1 MRGDQGFIMADAKEL
16 EKIELAEEYFR
27 RYFEMEN
34 AVTVNEENMEYLKT
48 YIHDDQYVTKN
59 FNMMDQTQRGAIITA
74 VTTVVML
81 LLMGV
86 ATNWLIAG
94 ALAIG
99 TIVVGV
105 IVVLRLNKYR
115 LDVAKKEQREVN
127 EGIREQIVLLE
138 ERKVQLE
145 RQKDDYYKALGKRV
159 DVPLDYMK
167 NVSQIKKFMTDGE
180 ADTVEDAIA
189 MYEQSMLMQQM
200 SDIMMASK
208 VKEEE
213 PKKSDRERFGD
224 PLKIIKENKRK
235 RRKEKKAKK

>member
-115 LDVAKKEQREVN
+115 LDVAKKEQHEVN

>member
-115 LDVAKKEQREVN
+115 LDVAKKEQHEVN

-159 DVPLDYMK
+159 DVPLDYM
-167 NVSQIKKFMTDGE
+167 NIVSQIKKFMTDGE

>member
-200 SDIMMASK
+200 SDIMKASK

>member
-1 MRGDQGFIMADAKEL
+1 MADAKEL
-16 EKIELAEEYFR
+16 EKIEQAEEYFR

-59 FNMMDQTQRGAIITA
+59 FNMMDQTQRGAIITSII
-74 VTTVVML
+74 TVVML
-81 LLMGV
+81 LVMGV
-86 ATNWLIAG
+86 AANWLIAG
-94 ALAIG
+94 ALAVA

-138 ERKVQLE
+138 DRKLQLE

-159 DVPLDYMK
+159 DVPLDYMS
-167 NVSQIKKFMTDGE
+167 NVGQIKKFMTDGE
-180 ADTVEDAIA
+180 ADTVEEAIE
-189 MYEQSMLMQQM
+189 MFEQSLLMQQM
-200 SDIMMASK
+200 TDIMKASEK
-208 VKEEE
+208 KEEE
-213 PKKSDRERFGD
+213 PKQSDRERFGD

-235 RRKEKKAKK
+235 KRREKKEKKAKK